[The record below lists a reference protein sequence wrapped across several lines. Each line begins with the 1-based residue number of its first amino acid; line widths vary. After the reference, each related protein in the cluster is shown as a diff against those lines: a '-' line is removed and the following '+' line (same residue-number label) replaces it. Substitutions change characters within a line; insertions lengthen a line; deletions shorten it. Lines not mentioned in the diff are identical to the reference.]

1 MTGRNRVRINQVGVA
16 DSLDANIARIH
27 AEGDSVGV
35 TQATEAFMK
44 LDVVN
49 FGRIVLALALRT
61 VPTISRG
68 GMLVSSMDTALDGL
82 SRSNMYSNDF
92 VQFVNL
98 LVGSRFDITTLELL
112 QHVAPRMAHEYANT
126 WIHADALEKQLFKE
140 MDASRLLR
148 IATLI
153 GFVNEREGG
162 VLDPSWAETGDNYL
176 LKLLRD
182 YIYHQQDQLGRPVL
196 DYGHVLECLHR
207 LDMGT
212 DEQVLLCGQDNNS
225 LMVASYADLKWC
237 LTQAI
242 QELRKRAATA
252 QDTTWSFHSM
262 Q

>member
-1 MTGRNRVRINQVGVA
+1 MHPIGENTLWTLTIQLLHAIHAAHSAGLALRDALHPSRLLMTGRNRVRINQVGVA

-112 QHVAPRMAHEYANT
+112 QHVAPRMAHEYANVR
-126 WIHADALEKQLFKE
+126 K
-140 MDASRLLR
+140 MD
-148 IATLI
+148 
-153 GFVNEREGG
+153 
-162 VLDPSWAETGDNYL
+162 
-176 LKLLRD
+176 
-182 YIYHQQDQLGRPVL
+182 
-196 DYGHVLECLHR
+196 
-207 LDMGT
+207 
-212 DEQVLLCGQDNNS
+212 
-225 LMVASYADLKWC
+225 
-237 LTQAI
+237 
-242 QELRKRAATA
+242 
-252 QDTTWSFHSM
+252 SM
-262 Q
+262 